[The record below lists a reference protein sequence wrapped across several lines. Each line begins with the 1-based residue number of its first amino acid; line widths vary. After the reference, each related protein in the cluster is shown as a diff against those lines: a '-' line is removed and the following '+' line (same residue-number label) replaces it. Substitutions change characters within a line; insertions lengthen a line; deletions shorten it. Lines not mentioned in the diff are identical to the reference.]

1 MLQENLK
8 NPWTREVMEPNKGW
22 GPATQLLCEAIQIA
36 DGDTLPRV
44 YLYAL
49 FMLDS
54 KIVL

>member
-1 MLQENLK
+1 M
-8 NPWTREVMEPNKGW
+8 TREVKEPSNGW